1 MSVKR
6 NIQLVGTVERK
17 SRQKA
22 ALRENIL
29 EAAGR
34 IVAREGFANLTMR
47 RLADAIDYSPASLYL
62 HFGSRD
68 DIAWELCFQGY
79 RQLLD
84 SLLPCAGIVDPLARL
99 QAIGE
104 GYVRFGM
111 ENVETYRLIFM
122 EDPRYTT
129 SVITRR
135 DVNSDVPG
143 AKTFSMVVGAFAQLK
158 NQDRIA
164 KDLDSRLLAEA
175 FWSAIHG
182 IVSLKITC
190 PQYPAHDAGQLART
204 QLKFFLAGLV
214 NS

>member
-1 MSVKR
+1 M
-6 NIQLVGTVERK
+6 GTVERK

-22 ALRENIL
+22 ALREKIL
-29 EAAGR
+29 EAARR

-47 RLADAIDYSPASLYL
+47 RIADAIEYSPASLYL
-62 HFGSRD
+62 HFENRD
-68 DIAWELCFQGY
+68 EIAWELCFHGY

-84 SLLPCAGIVDPLARL
+84 SLLPYATIEDPLERL

-111 ENVETYRLIFM
+111 ENAETYRLIFM

-135 DVNSDVPG
+135 DVNSDLPG
-143 AKTFSMVVGAFAQLK
+143 AKTFSMLVGAFEQLK
-158 NQDRIA
+158 GRDRIA
-164 KDLDSRLLAEA
+164 KELDSRLLAEA
-175 FWSAIHG
+175 LWSAIHG

-190 PQYPAHDAGQLART
+190 PQYPASDAGQLAST